1 MLNFDFSE
9 KVHETVSPA
18 ELVHDFSC
26 FFICLLKYSVNWPNF
41 RAWLPLLLEMWYV
54 YVSMAIV
61 CSPGCGAINLI
72 VTLSFCSSGFY
83 TWPKIKTKI

>member
-26 FFICLLKYSVNWPNF
+26 FFICLLKYSVN
-41 RAWLPLLLEMWYV
+41 
-54 YVSMAIV
+54 
-61 CSPGCGAINLI
+61 
-72 VTLSFCSSGFY
+72 
-83 TWPKIKTKI
+83 